1 MKSTYEEA
9 AEVET
14 ITDYVYEMKDDLLDM
29 YKNNPIDCSRLLREL
44 ESINTEL
51 VKLSKDYDRL
61 IKISG

>member
-29 YKNNPIDCSRLLREL
+29 YKNNPTDCSRLLREL